1 MTALEASGTGKGP
14 AADVIAPAAGSHP
27 VTPATSNSRRDNRR
41 KWIEIAI
48 FVGPALI
55 VFLTFVVFPM
65 VMAARY
71 SLYKWD
77 SRQPFELAEFI
88 GFDNYTRALIG
99 GTDPET
105 QEIFWKAYA
114 EPFWN
119 AVGNNFQIIALSML
133 IQLPVAMIVA
143 LVLNRRFRGRSGVRL
158 IIFAPYVLAEVTAG
172 LMWMMLL
179 DPRGP
184 ITTMV
189 QSIGL
194 PVPSQGWLEDPTW
207 GFWTFFFIVSWKYIG
222 LAIILFLAGL
232 AGVPQE
238 LQEAASIDGASWW
251 QVQWR
256 INIPLIGPTVRVWAF
271 LSIIGSIQLFDMAW
285 VLNKGG
291 STGQYSTIATLMV
304 DIGTQRN
311 DGGYASALAIIM
323 FIFSMTAALIY
334 MGLIMRRDNT
344 SSPTGKS
351 KIKKGV

>member
-14 AADVIAPAAGSHP
+14 VVDAKASTAGSTP
-27 VTPATSNSRRDNRR
+27 VTPATYNPRRDQRR
-41 KWIEIAI
+41 KWLEIAI
-48 FVGPALI
+48 FVGPAILI
-55 VFLTFVVFPM
+55 FLAFVVFPM
-65 VMAARY
+65 IMAARY

-105 QEIFWKAYA
+105 KDIFWKAYA
-114 EPFWN
+114 QPFWN
-119 AVGNNFQIIALSML
+119 AVGNNAQIIALSML
-133 IQLPVAMIVA
+133 IQLPIAMIIA
-143 LVLNRRFRGRSGVRL
+143 LVLNRKFPGRSAVRL
-158 IIFAPYVLAEVTAG
+158 IIFAPYVLSEVVAG

-184 ITTMV
+184 VTKMV
-189 QSIGL
+189 EAIGIND
-194 PVPSQGWLEDPTW
+194 PAGGWLEDPTM

-232 AGVPQE
+232 AGVPPE

-251 QVQWR
+251 QVQRR

-291 STGQYSTIATLMV
+291 ATGQYSTIATLMV

-323 FIFSMTAALIY
+323 FIFSMVAALTY
-334 MGLIMRRDNT
+334 MRLVLRRDNT
-344 SSPTGKS
+344 GK
-351 KIKKGV
+351 GA

>member
-14 AADVIAPAAGSHP
+14 VADAKASAAGSTP
-27 VTPATSNSRRDNRR
+27 VTPAQHNARKDNRR

-48 FVGPALI
+48 FVGPALLM
-55 VFLTFVVFPM
+55 FLAFVVFPM

-88 GFDNYTRALIG
+88 GLDNYTRALFG

-119 AVGNNFQIIALSML
+119 AVGNNAQIIALSML
-133 IQLPVAMIVA
+133 VQLPIAMLIA
-143 LVLNRRFRGRSGVRL
+143 LVLNRKFPGRSSVRL

-172 LMWMMLL
+172 LMWLMLL

-184 ITTMV
+184 VTQMV
-189 QSIGL
+189 QGLGL
-194 PVPSQGWLEDPTW
+194 PTPPQGWLEDPTW

-232 AGVPQE
+232 AGVPEE

-291 STGQYSTIATLMV
+291 STNQYATIATLMV
-304 DIGTQRN
+304 DTGTQRN

-323 FIFSMTAALIY
+323 FIFSMAAALLY
-334 MGLIMRRDNT
+334 LTLVMRRDNAARAR
-344 SSPTGKS
+344 
-351 KIKKGV
+351 KGA

>member
-1 MTALEASGTGKGP
+1 MRKRGSLVTALEASGTGKGLVVDTKPSATGP
-14 AADVIAPAAGSHP
+14 AP
-27 VTPATSNSRRDNRR
+27 VTPATNNARKDGRR
-41 KWIEIAI
+41 KWLEIAI
-48 FVGPALI
+48 FVGPALVI
-55 VFLTFVVFPM
+55 FLTFVVFPM

-88 GFDNYTRALIG
+88 GLDNYTRALFG

-119 AVGNNFQIIALSML
+119 AVGNNLQIIALSML
-133 IQLPVAMIVA
+133 IQLPVAMLIA
-143 LVLNRRFRGRSGVRL
+143 LVLNRKFPGRSAVRL

-184 ITTMV
+184 VTVMV
-189 QSIGL
+189 QSLGL
-194 PVPSQGWLEDPTW
+194 PTPAQGWLEDPTW
-207 GFWTFFFIVSWKYIG
+207 GFWTFFFVVTWKYIG

-334 MGLIMRRDNT
+334 LTLVMRRDSGNAR
-344 SSPTGKS
+344 
-351 KIKKGV
+351 KGA

>member
-14 AADVIAPAAGSHP
+14 AVDVKTSAAGPHP
-27 VTPATSNSRRDNRR
+27 VTPATHNAKKDSRR
-41 KWIEIAI
+41 KWLEIAI
-48 FVGPALI
+48 FVGPALLI
-55 VFLTFVVFPM
+55 FLTFVVFPM
-65 VMAARY
+65 IMAARY

-105 QEIFWKAYA
+105 KEIFWKAYA
-114 EPFWN
+114 QPFWN
-119 AVGNNFQIIALSML
+119 AVGNNVQIIALSML
-133 IQLPVAMIVA
+133 IQLPIAMLVA
-143 LVLNRRFRGRSGVRL
+143 LVLNRKFPGRGATRL
-158 IIFAPYVLAEVTAG
+158 VIFAPYVLAEVTAG
-172 LMWMMLL
+172 LMWLMLL

-184 ITTMV
+184 VTEWV
-189 QSIGL
+189 QALGL
-194 PVPSQGWLEDPTW
+194 PTPGQGWLEDPTW

-232 AGVPQE
+232 AGVPEE

-323 FIFSMTAALIY
+323 FIFSMAAALIY
-334 MGLIMRRDNT
+334 LTLVMRRDT
-344 SSPTGKS
+344 AGSR
-351 KIKKGV
+351 KGA

>member
-1 MTALEASGTGKGP
+1 MTALEASGTGNAPVVG
-14 AADVIAPAAGSHP
+14 AQAPATGSDP
-27 VTPATSNSRRDNRR
+27 VTPATTRPRRDRR
-41 KWIEIAI
+41 KWLEIAI
-48 FVGPALI
+48 FVGPALLI
-55 VFLTFVVFPM
+55 FLAFVVFPM

-71 SLYKWD
+71 SFYKWD

-88 GFDNYTRALIG
+88 GFDNYTRALVG

-105 QEIFWKAYA
+105 KDIFWKAYA
-114 EPFWN
+114 QPFWN
-119 AVGNNFQIIALSML
+119 AVGNNAQIIALSML
-133 IQLPVAMIVA
+133 VQLPIAMVVA
-143 LVLNRRFRGRSGVRL
+143 LVLNRKFPGRSAVRL
-158 IIFAPYVLAEVTAG
+158 VIFAPYVLAEVTAG

-184 ITTMV
+184 VTEMV
-189 QSIGL
+189 QGLGL
-194 PVPSQGWLEDPTW
+194 PVPGQGWLEDPQW

-232 AGVPQE
+232 SGVSPE

-285 VLNKGG
+285 ILNRGG
-291 STGQYSTIATLMV
+291 STDQYATIATLMV
-304 DIGTQRN
+304 DTGTQRN

-323 FIFSMTAALIY
+323 FVISMVAALLY
-334 MGLIMRRDNT
+334 MGFVMRRDT
-344 SSPTGKS
+344 ADS
-351 KIKKGV
+351 KGA

>member
-1 MTALEASGTGKGP
+1 MSTLEASGTGTGP
-14 AADVIAPAAGSHP
+14 VVGGNTPATGSRP
-27 VTPATSNSRRDNRR
+27 VTPATNYSRKDQRR
-41 KWIEIAI
+41 KWLEIAI
-48 FVGPALI
+48 FIGPAIIL
-55 VFLTFVVFPM
+55 FLAFVVFPM

-88 GFDNYTRALIG
+88 GLDNYTRALMG

-105 QEIFWKAYA
+105 KDIFWKAYTQ
-114 EPFWN
+114 PFWN
-119 AVGNNFQIIALSML
+119 AVGNNAQIIALSML
-133 IQLPVAMIVA
+133 IQLPIAMVVS
-143 LVLNRRFRGRSGVRL
+143 LVLNRKFAGRSGVRL
-158 IIFAPYVLAEVTAG
+158 IIFAPYVLSEVVAG

-184 ITTMV
+184 VTEIV
-189 QSIGL
+189 EGLGL
-194 PVPSQGWLEDPTW
+194 PTPGNGWLEDPTV

-238 LQEAASIDGASWW
+238 LQEAAAIDGATWW
-251 QVQWR
+251 QVQRR

-291 STGQYSTIATLMV
+291 STDQYSTIATLMV
-304 DIGTQRN
+304 DIGTERN
-311 DGGYASALAIIM
+311 DGGYASAIAIVM

-334 MGLIMRRDNT
+334 MRFVMRRDNT
-344 SSPTGKS
+344 SSVE
-351 KIKKGV
+351 KGA

>member
-14 AADVIAPAAGSHP
+14 VVDAKSSAAGPTP
-27 VTPATSNSRRDNRR
+27 VPPAPHARRKDTRR
-41 KWIEIAI
+41 KWAEIAI
-48 FVGPALI
+48 FVGPALAI
-55 VFLTFVVFPM
+55 FLTFVVFPM
-65 VMAARY
+65 VRAAQY
-71 SLYKWD
+71 SMYKWD

-88 GFDNYTRALIG
+88 WFDNYTRALFG

-133 IQLPVAMIVA
+133 IQLPVAMLIA
-143 LVLNRRFRGRSGVRL
+143 LILNRKFPARSAARL
-158 IIFAPYVLAEVTAG
+158 IIFAPYVLSEVVAG
-172 LMWMMLL
+172 LMWLMLL

-184 ITTMV
+184 VTQMV
-189 QSIGL
+189 EAIGL
-194 PVPSQGWLEDPTW
+194 PTPPQGWLEDPTW

-232 AGVPQE
+232 AGVPPE

-323 FIFSMTAALIY
+323 FIFSMTAAIIY
-334 MGLIMRRDNT
+334 MTLVMRRD
-344 SSPTGKS
+344 TGS
-351 KIKKGV
+351 TKKGV

>member
-1 MTALEASGTGKGP
+1 MTALEASGTGTGP
-14 AADVIAPAAGSHP
+14 AADAKASVAGSDP
-27 VTPATSNSRRDNRR
+27 VTPAAYDPRRDRRR
-41 KWIEIAI
+41 KWLEIAI
-48 FVGPALI
+48 FVGPALLI
-55 VFLTFVVFPM
+55 FLVFVIFPM
-65 VMAARY
+65 IMAARY

-88 GFDNYTRALIG
+88 GFDNYTRALMG

-105 QEIFWKAYA
+105 KDIFWKAYA
-114 EPFWN
+114 QPFWN
-119 AVGNNFQIIALSML
+119 AVGNNAQIIALSML
-133 IQLPVAMIVA
+133 IQLPIAMIIA
-143 LVLNRRFRGRSGVRL
+143 LVLNRKFPGRSSVRL
-158 IIFAPYVLAEVTAG
+158 IIFAPYVLSEVVAG
-172 LMWMMLL
+172 LMWLMLL

-184 ITTMV
+184 VTEMLAA
-189 QSIGL
+189 IGISD
-194 PVPSQGWLEDPTW
+194 PAGGWLEDPVA

-232 AGVPQE
+232 SGVPPE

-323 FIFSMTAALIY
+323 FIFSMVAALTY
-334 MGLIMRRDNT
+334 MAVVMRRDN
-344 SSPTGKS
+344 SARAGK
-351 KIKKGV
+351 GA

>member
-1 MTALEASGTGKGP
+1 MTALEASGTGK
-14 AADVIAPAAGSHP
+14 APAVDAKASAAGDHP
-27 VTPATSNSRRDNRR
+27 VTPATSNPRRDARR
-41 KWIEIAI
+41 KRLEIAI
-48 FVGPALI
+48 FVGPALLI
-55 VFLTFVVFPM
+55 FFTFVVFPM

-88 GFDNYTRALIG
+88 GLDNYTRALIG

-119 AVGNNFQIIALSML
+119 AVGNNGQIIVLSML

-143 LVLNRRFRGRSGVRL
+143 LVLNRKFAGRSSVRL

-184 ITTMV
+184 VTQMI
-189 QSIGL
+189 QGLGL
-194 PVPSQGWLEDPTW
+194 PTPSQGWLEDPTW

-323 FIFSMTAALIY
+323 FIFSMSAALAY
-334 MGLIMRRDNT
+334 MALIMRRDTANGRT
-344 SSPTGKS
+344 RKA
-351 KIKKGV
+351 KKGVKA